1 MIEFIDAFGRQT
13 IIEILALPF
22 NKSARFVIRR
32 ERQVIFESLSLE
44 QLEELSNLINIAINE
59 IEENNDKKI

>member
-1 MIEFIDAFGRQT
+1 VIEFIDAFGRQT

>member
-1 MIEFIDAFGRQT
+1 MIEFTDDFGRKT
-13 IIEILALPF
+13 IIEVIAY

-44 QLEELSNLINIAINE
+44 QLKELSNLVNIAINE
-59 IEENNDKKI
+59 IGKNND